1 MNYKEAREYIKKAS
15 QYGIVP
21 GLDNISNLCDKLG
34 NPQNE
39 LDVIHI
45 AGTNGKGSVGAFAE
59 QILIESGKKVGRYV
73 SPSVFDYLEQFRI
86 NAENMSEDRYAY
98 YISRISEVAD
108 KMTPHPTPF
117 EMETAAA
124 FLYFKEEQC
133 DVVLIEVGMG
143 GREDATN
150 IIPKSL
156 VSVITPISMDHMKF
170 LGNTL
175 EEIAYQKSG
184 IIKNNGLVVTTK
196 QENCVMNVIE
206 NECCEKNA
214 RLIKAD
220 NVTEYEISLDGE
232 YQRGNAAVAEE
243 VCRHIDGV
251 SENDIK
257 NGLINT
263 VWHGRFE
270 KICDKPEFIIDGAHN
285 TDGAKRLKESIGKYY
300 GNRKIVYI
308 TGVFADKAYKQIA
321 EITAPLA
328 QKIYTITPNNPR
340 ALSNEKYASAI
351 SEYNQNVE
359 AVSLDTALK
368 LCLNMTDCVVI
379 AFGSLSFLGELKR
392 KTDDIISMRKCN
404 NILKNKNFR
413 DILSKINSAEK
424 DRIYCNHGIDH
435 LLDVARSAYILNLE
449 NGLNIPKE
457 IIYGTALLHDIG
469 RYEQYKNG
477 INHHKAGGEI
487 AKKILC
493 ECGFASDEIEY
504 MVEAV
509 RAHREIPEK
518 AETLGDIIA
527 IADKRTRLCMMCNAI
542 DTCKWSENEKNTDIV
557 L

>member
-1 MNYKEAREYIKKAS
+1 M
-15 QYGIVP
+15 
-21 GLDNISNLCDKLG
+21 
-34 NPQNE
+34 
-39 LDVIHI
+39 
-45 AGTNGKGSVGAFAE
+45 
-59 QILIESGKKVGRYV
+59 
-73 SPSVFDYLEQFRI
+73 
-86 NAENMSEDRYAY
+86 
-98 YISRISEVAD
+98 
-108 KMTPHPTPF
+108 
-117 EMETAAA
+117 
-124 FLYFKEEQC
+124 
-133 DVVLIEVGMG
+133 
-143 GREDATN
+143 
-150 IIPKSL
+150 
-156 VSVITPISMDHMKF
+156 
-170 LGNTL
+170 
-175 EEIAYQKSG
+175 
-184 IIKNNGLVVTTK
+184 
-196 QENCVMNVIE
+196 
-206 NECCEKNA
+206 
-214 RLIKAD
+214 
-220 NVTEYEISLDGE
+220 
-232 YQRGNAAVAEE
+232 
-243 VCRHIDGV
+243 CRHIDGV

-359 AVSLDTALK
+359 VVSLDTALK

-477 INHHKAGGEI
+477 TNHHKAGGEI

-509 RAHREIPEK
+509 RTHREIPEK

>member
-59 QILIESGKKVGRYV
+59 RILIESGKKVGRYV

-150 IIPKSL
+150 ILPKSL

-184 IIKNNGLVVTTK
+184 IIKNNGLVVTAK
-196 QENCVMNVIE
+196 QENCAMNVIE

-220 NVTEYEISLDGE
+220 SVTEYEISLDGE
-232 YQRGNAAVAEE
+232 
-243 VCRHIDGV
+243 
-251 SENDIK
+251 
-257 NGLINT
+257 
-263 VWHGRFE
+263 
-270 KICDKPEFIIDGAHN
+270 
-285 TDGAKRLKESIGKYY
+285 
-300 GNRKIVYI
+300 
-308 TGVFADKAYKQIA
+308 
-321 EITAPLA
+321 
-328 QKIYTITPNNPR
+328 
-340 ALSNEKYASAI
+340 
-351 SEYNQNVE
+351 
-359 AVSLDTALK
+359 
-368 LCLNMTDCVVI
+368 
-379 AFGSLSFLGELKR
+379 
-392 KTDDIISMRKCN
+392 
-404 NILKNKNFR
+404 
-413 DILSKINSAEK
+413 
-424 DRIYCNHGIDH
+424 
-435 LLDVARSAYILNLE
+435 
-449 NGLNIPKE
+449 
-457 IIYGTALLHDIG
+457 
-469 RYEQYKNG
+469 
-477 INHHKAGGEI
+477 
-487 AKKILC
+487 
-493 ECGFASDEIEY
+493 
-504 MVEAV
+504 
-509 RAHREIPEK
+509 
-518 AETLGDIIA
+518 
-527 IADKRTRLCMMCNAI
+527 
-542 DTCKWSENEKNTDIV
+542 
-557 L
+557 